1 MSEPE
6 PNPPRCI
13 IMGDYLFFGQTTFD
27 ENFSFVPL
35 PNGWKI
41 KLEEPP
47 AVDGTRRLIFTYINA
62 DGTESDLYTFNPPSA
77 LSTSIF

>member
-13 IMGDYLFFGQTTFD
+13 VMGDYLFLGQTTFD
-27 ENFSFVPL
+27 EIGSFVPL

-41 KLEEPP
+41 KLSEN
-47 AVDGTRRLIFTYINA
+47 VDGTRRLVFTYINF
-62 DGTESDLYTFNPPSA
+62 DGTETELYTFNPPSA
-77 LSTSIF
+77 LNTS